1 MAEPDYLLSPEM
13 KVNSRTIGSAS
24 AVSASS
30 TTMKKIQAVIRHF
43 KLDDVKDALSRCDI
57 KGMSLTEVSGFG
69 RQKGQSEVYR
79 GTEYVVD
86 FVPKI
91 KLEII
96 VAAADAAAVVKTIC
110 EFARTGKVGDGKIFV
125 SDLVDAIR
133 VQTGESGDAAI

>member
-1 MAEPDYLLSPEM
+1 M
-13 KVNSRTIGSAS
+13 NSRTIGSAS
-24 AVSASS
+24 AVLCIE
-30 TTMKKIQAVIRHF
+30 TTMKKIQAIIRHF

-86 FVPKI
+86 FMPKI

-96 VAAADAAAVVKTIC
+96 VPAA
-110 EFARTGKVGDGKIFV
+110 RRRRP
-125 SDLVDAIR
+125 S
-133 VQTGESGDAAI
+133 